1 VAEDRLN
8 ELSHVV
14 DPGILVPELQEVRDY
29 WAAKMRRPRD
39 AAPRRYRSGELRQ
52 HLPYLSL
59 LDVLPATKDFRF
71 RLLGTAFAEILGR
84 NSTGKTIRDVY
95 ASADPEVMQWMLDS
109 YDAVVTTKRPVF
121 KRGSLRAVD
130 KDFIYTEAIHMPLS
144 EDGEHVTMLFGR
156 TRFIVGDGEDG
167 KT

>member
-1 VAEDRLN
+1 MAEDRPN
-8 ELSHVV
+8 DFGYVV
-14 DPGILVPELQEVRDY
+14 DPADIAPELKEVRNY
-29 WAAKMRRPRD
+29 WMTKCAGRAM
-39 AAPRRYRSGELRQ
+39 PRRADIDPSELRQ

-59 LDVLPATKDFRF
+59 LDVLPATTDFRF
-71 RLLGTAFAEILGR
+71 RLLGTAFAKILGR

-109 YDAVVTTKRPVF
+109 YSAVVATKRPVF

-130 KDFIYTEAIHMPLS
+130 KDFIYSEAIHMPLS
-144 EDGEHVTMLFGR
+144 DDGAHVTMLFGR